1 MYAYTII
8 RETMEEFKDV
18 PEDRVKM
25 FISLSEPMI
34 SRKRFGKLYDQ
45 ALACLAAHRMKVLGG
60 LGKKSI
66 AGTVGDTYGIASVTE
81 GKTSVTFSAS
91 QQGENLSREDGEYS
105 LTTYGSMYLT
115 LRSRVTIP
123 IICGGEAKAGE

>member
-1 MYAYTII
+1 MDAYTII
-8 RETMEEFKDV
+8 RETMDEFKDV

-45 ALACLAAHRMKVLGG
+45 ALAYLAAHRMKVLGG

-123 IICGGEAKAGE
+123 IICGGEAKVSE